1 MYKPEPSE
9 VFEVRRHDIEP
20 ARIAELADAAGYAY
34 IAVKGQV
41 YQVTGAGSQLGYR
54 GPVCA
59 VDELGRDTTPKVD
72 RSTLAEPEPTLAEE
86 HEGPAITVL
95 DGLYADPLRAR
106 AKALESDLEAHPE
119 RHKGLRSSDFP
130 IPSLL
135 REIFESVTGPV
146 GHGHS
151 CFQLNIAGE
160 ELVYHS
166 DQQRW
171 AAAIYLTPDAPPEGG
186 TSFWRSRHTRA
197 RSSVDLDRM
206 AGKDGWPSAGELE
219 VLTYGGALLDRT
231 RWQEVDRVG
240 NVFNRLAIWDAR
252 LIHSVSECFGHD
264 RETGRLCQLFFWN
277 QA

>member
-1 MYKPEPSE
+1 MSNPNPSE
-9 VFEVRRHDIEP
+9 VFEVRRHDVEL
-20 ARIAELADAAGYAY
+20 ARIAELADAAGFSFFAT
-34 IAVKGQV
+34 KGRV
-41 YQVTGAGSQLGYR
+41 YQITHGQETHGGQLSYR
-54 GPVCA
+54 DRCA
-59 VDELGRDTTPKVD
+59 VDELGRVVD
-72 RSTLAEPEPTLAEE
+72 RSTTSDPEPTLEQL

-95 DGLYADPLRAR
+95 DGLYADPLKAR
-106 AKALESDLEAHPE
+106 AKALGSDLDTHPE

-130 IPSLL
+130 IPEML
-135 REIFESVTGPV
+135 RDVFESVVGPV

-166 DQQRW
+166 DNQRW
-171 AAAIYLTPDAPPEGG
+171 AAAIYLSPDAPPSGG
-186 TSFWRSRHTRA
+186 TSFWQSRGTRV
-197 RSSVDLDRM
+197 RSSADLARM

-240 NVFNRLAIWDAR
+240 NVFNRLAIWDSR
-252 LIHSVSECFGHD
+252 MVHSVSECFGHD

-277 QA
+277 PA